1 MNQIIYVFIKLRNF
15 FFIFILLL
23 TSHACSNKNQ
33 NSAGEIKANDKEGIV
48 SLTSLTSDIIFAMNP
63 ESLIGIPGS
72 SILKKNDNLKN
83 IPIISEGRTPPNIEK
98 IISLNPKLVIGS
110 DGFHDKTLSKLAEL
124 EIGILKTKVNSLS
137 ELTNLI
143 NQISEITNSD
153 SKIVFNKLSACF
165 IDPSPKNKK
174 VVVLVSTKP
183 LLSPNN
189 KSWAGSLLEKFN
201 LKNLAAD
208 LEGSGRMKGY
218 LNLSPEWLLKEDPDN
233 LILIRFGSEQ
243 YNQYDSLPIW
253 NDLKAVQKNNIDY
266 FDYYGLINAGSL
278 NSINNTCKKLN
289 SL

>member
-1 MNQIIYVFIKLRNF
+1 MKSRKIFLF
-15 FFIFILLL
+15 FILLL
-23 TSHACSNKNQ
+23 FSFSCSNKNQ
-33 NSAGEIKANDKEGIV
+33 NSINEKKSNSNFGIV
-48 SLTSLTSDIIFAMNP
+48 SLTSLTSDIIYALKP
-63 ESLIGIPGS
+63 EELVGIPGS
-72 SILKKNDNLKN
+72 SILRKNDNFKN
-83 IPIISEGRTPPNIEK
+83 IPTVSEGRTPPNIEK
-98 IISLNPKLVIGS
+98 IISLNPELVIGS

-124 EIGILKTKVNSLS
+124 EISVLKTKVNSLYD
-137 ELTNLI
+137 LTSLI
-143 NQISEITNSD
+143 NKISAITNSD
-153 SKIVFNKLSACF
+153 SKIVFKKLSACF

-208 LEGSGRMKGY
+208 LEGTGRMRGY
-218 LNLSPEWLLKEDPDN
+218 LNLSPEWLVKEDPDN
-233 LILIRFGSEQ
+233 LILIRFGNEQ

-278 NSINNTCKKLN
+278 NSINNTCEKLD

>member
-1 MNQIIYVFIKLRNF
+1 MKSRKIFLF
-15 FFIFILLL
+15 FILLL
-23 TSHACSNKNQ
+23 FSFSCSNKNQ
-33 NSAGEIKANDKEGIV
+33 NSINEKKSNSNFGIV
-48 SLTSLTSDIIFAMNP
+48 SLTSLTSDIIYALKP
-63 ESLIGIPGS
+63 EELVGIPGS
-72 SILKKNDNLKN
+72 SILRKNDNFKN
-83 IPIISEGRTPPNIEK
+83 IPNVSEGRTPPNIEK
-98 IISLNPKLVIGS
+98 IISLNPELVIGS

-124 EIGILKTKVNSLS
+124 EISVLKTKVNSLYD
-137 ELTNLI
+137 LTSLI
-143 NQISEITNSD
+143 NKISAITNSD
-153 SKIVFNKLSACF
+153 SKIVFEKLSACF

-208 LEGSGRMKGY
+208 LEGTGRMRGY
-218 LNLSPEWLLKEDPDN
+218 LNLSPEWLVKEDPDN
-233 LILIRFGSEQ
+233 LILIRFGNEQ

-278 NSINNTCKKLN
+278 NSINNTCEKLD

>member
-23 TSHACSNKNQ
+23 TSHACSNKKP
-33 NSAGEIKANDKEGIV
+33 NSVGEIKSNDKEGIV

-83 IPIISEGRTPPNIEK
+83 IPIISEGRNPPNIEK

-143 NQISEITNSD
+143 NEISEITNSD

-218 LNLSPEWLLKEDPDN
+218 LNLSPEWLVKEDPDN
-233 LILIRFGSEQ
+233 LILIRFGNEQ

>member
-1 MNQIIYVFIKLRNF
+1 MKLRNF

-23 TSHACSNKNQ
+23 TSHACSNKDP

-63 ESLIGIPGS
+63 DSLIGIPGS
-72 SILKKNDNLKN
+72 SILKKNDNLKS

-124 EIGILKTKVNSLS
+124 DIDVLKTKVNSLPD
-137 ELTNLI
+137 LTNLI
-143 NQISEITNSD
+143 NEISEITNSD

-218 LNLSPEWLLKEDPDN
+218 LNLSPEWLVKEDPDN